1 MLEIIRTNS
10 ENKDFISLVPILD
23 EELAIRDGD
32 EHDFYHQYNGID
44 SIKYVVLAYENGIP
58 LGCGAI
64 KQYNSETM
72 EVKRMF
78 TKIESR
84 GKGVAS
90 RILFELEKWTKEL
103 SFKKC
108 ILETGVK
115 QLEAIALYGKQE
127 YKLIPNY
134 GQYAEAV
141 NSRCFEK
148 IIK

>member
-1 MLEIIRTNS
+1 MIELIRTNS
-10 ENKDFISLVPILD
+10 ENKDFISMVPFLD
-23 EELAIRDGD
+23 KELAVRDGD

-44 SIKYVVLAYENGIP
+44 TIKYVVVAYENGIP

-64 KQYNSETM
+64 KEYDFEVM
-72 EVKRMF
+72 EIKRMF
-78 TKIESR
+78 TKLESR
-84 GKGVAS
+84 GKGIAS
-90 RILFELEKWTKEL
+90 KVLLELEKWAKEL

-115 QLEAIALYGKQE
+115 QLEAIALYGKQA

-134 GQYAEAV
+134 GQYTEAE